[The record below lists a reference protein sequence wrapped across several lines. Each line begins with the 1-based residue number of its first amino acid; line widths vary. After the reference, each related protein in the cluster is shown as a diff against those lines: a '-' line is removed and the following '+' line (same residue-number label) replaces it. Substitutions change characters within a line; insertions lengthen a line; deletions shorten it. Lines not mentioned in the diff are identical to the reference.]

1 MLRYIGECP
10 VAIVPIK
17 RMLAGRQTPRAAFN
31 RDSFPPAVRVVAGSG
46 GVFKR
51 KPNVIGNEQIQ
62 VSVTVVVHEGAA
74 GPKPLLIVPKASR
87 LGHIGES
94 SVAVIAVQRVLSK
107 IGAKYVVKA
116 VVVIVSD
123 RDSTC
128 PSEPVQTRFL
138 RDIRECPV
146 PVVLV
151 QPIRRA
157 VGGACEARAGENKQ
171 IHPPIIV
178 IVNEGAPASGGLHDV
193 LFALFIAIDHRRVE
207 SRGGGHVHE
216 VGVERAPGRRRSC
229 QGLGGMGRNAL
240 SQQAGGIE

>member
-1 MLRYIGECP
+1 MAMNKAKSTSWSPPDAGAPSLTMTMMGGWICLFSPARASQAPPTARRIGCTRTTGTGHSRMSRRKRVCTGSDGHVESRSETITTT
-10 VAIVPIK
+10 ALTSYFAPILD
-17 RMLAGRQTPRAAFN
+17 RTRC
-31 RDSFPPAVRVVAGSG
+31 
-46 GVFKR
+46 
-51 KPNVIGNEQIQ
+51 
-62 VSVTVVVHEGAA
+62 
-74 GPKPLLIVPKASR
+74 
-87 LGHIGES
+87 

-193 LFALFIAIDHRRVE
+193 LFALFIAID
-207 SRGGGHVHE
+207 
-216 VGVERAPGRRRSC
+216 
-229 QGLGGMGRNAL
+229 
-240 SQQAGGIE
+240 